1 MMITLPLENMNH
13 RGKDEDMD
21 WQKRGLVDEMRQ
33 LTVDIILHNMQVY
46 LFSLSSVAG

>member
-1 MMITLPLENMNH
+1 MMITLTLENMNH

-21 WQKRGLVDEMRQ
+21 WLQRGLVDKMRQ
-33 LTVDIILHNMQVY
+33 LTVDIILHSMQVY